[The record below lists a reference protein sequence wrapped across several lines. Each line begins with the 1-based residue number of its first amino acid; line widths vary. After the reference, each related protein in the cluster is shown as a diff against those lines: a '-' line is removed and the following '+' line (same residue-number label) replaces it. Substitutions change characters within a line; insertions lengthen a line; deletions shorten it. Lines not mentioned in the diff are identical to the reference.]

1 MTNSTNMKTL
11 IQNSVRFGLAL
22 IAVLFS
28 FTTQAQQSPA
38 ATAEGKIGKS
48 DVTISYSQPSA
59 RGREIM
65 GGLVPYDKV
74 WRTGANKATTIELSS
89 DIKVEGESLKAGK
102 YGLFTIPGKDKWV
115 IIFNETW
122 DQWGAFNYDDSK
134 DVLRVEAKPAKSGK
148 FIETFTVTVE
158 KDGFTL
164 HWENTEVKVSAK

>member
-1 MTNSTNMKTL
+1 MKTL
-11 IQNSVRFGLAL
+11 IQNSMRYGMAALA
-22 IAVLFS
+22 ILFS
-28 FTTQAQQSPA
+28 FATYAQQSPA
-38 ATAEGKIGKS
+38 ATAEGKIGKA

-74 WRTGANKATTIELSS
+74 WRTGANKATTVEISS
-89 DIKVEGESLKAGK
+89 DIKVEGETLKAGK
-102 YGLFTIPGKDKWV
+102 YGLFTIPGKDNWT

-122 DQWGAFNYDDSK
+122 DQWGAFNYDAGK
-134 DVLRVEAKPAKSGK
+134 DVLRVDAKPGKSGK
-148 FIETFTVTVE
+148 FIETFTITVE